1 MDSLKK
7 KVADSE
13 EARELKLQEIE
24 SLKKSSEETDPLLRC
39 LIGLNTPSFGPL
51 PSHPPSKVCLFLHV
65 ALPIHNV
72 RWLLPKVSL
81 GDVTL
86 IWSAN
91 VNFWTS
97 EFVLVSYLW
106 LDFVDMVSDVFSLLS
121 RIWWCCCGCL
131 LID

>member
-13 EARELKLQEIE
+13 VARELKLQEID
-24 SLKKSSEETDPLLRC
+24 SLLRC

-72 RWLLPKVSL
+72 RWLLYF
-81 GDVTL
+81 G
-86 IWSAN
+86 
-91 VNFWTS
+91 
-97 EFVLVSYLW
+97 
-106 LDFVDMVSDVFSLLS
+106 
-121 RIWWCCCGCL
+121 WCHL
-131 LID
+131 EM

>member
-1 MDSLKK
+1 MAA
-7 KVADSE
+7 V
-13 EARELKLQEIE
+13 
-24 SLKKSSEETDPLLRC
+24 
-39 LIGLNTPSFGPL
+39 F
-51 PSHPPSKVCLFLHV
+51 
-65 ALPIHNV
+65 
-72 RWLLPKVSL
+72 WMVSL